1 MSVTKADNVTHSQ
14 DKRRLWQVDVTDLED
29 SSSSETIDDDRQ
41 TAHDPHSALLKSTEA
56 DKVKPS
62 LQKKRNLQTRK
73 TVGWEVFFY
82 YLQISCSDVR

>member
-14 DKRRLWQVDVTDLED
+14 DKRRLWQVDMTDLED

-41 TAHDPHSALLKSTEA
+41 TAHDPHSAPLKSTEA

-62 LQKKRNLQTRK
+62 LQKKRNLQTENSLLRGIFLLPSK
-73 TVGWEVFFY
+73 LMF
-82 YLQISCSDVR
+82 